1 MPGDRRG
8 ADPHSELAESLE
20 APPEFRVKGESF
32 RLRVGKDGAVVAAR
46 QTAPARSSPRTST
59 IPAPAAPA
67 RRAALPARP
76 APAAKPPPPAP
87 PEITNPERS
96 IVRAASSASAE
107 PVVTVDKRAPLAHA
121 HRSYR
126 WNPSG
131 SQHHRATSAGH
142 LLRKHYGGWRRSPFD
157 PRRLI
162 ADTFGIPLR
171 TEVDPRNELPP
182 VFDQGKLGSC
192 TANAT
197 AAAFEYDSML
207 DGFNNGPLSRLWIY
221 YQERKLEGV
230 LGNGDTGARGS
241 DAFAVARNIGIP
253 SELAWPYDI
262 NTFAGPPPAR
272 AEREENYYRLTKPY
286 ATPPISRHSF
296 KQVFSNQQT
305 ISFGFTVF
313 ESFESSAVAKSGI
326 VPMPK
331 PGEAILG
338 GHEVLAVGYLKS
350 EQDYVLVRNSWGSR
364 KSDGKPWGLDGSG
377 YCLMPWR
384 MILDPAIAGDWT
396 TIIRPIARR

>member
-1 MPGDRRG
+1 MPGDRR
-8 ADPHSELAESLE
+8 ARDPRSELADSLE
-20 APPEFRVKGESF
+20 APPEFRVPGESF
-32 RLRVGKDGAVVAAR
+32 RLRVGKDGAVVA
-46 QTAPARSSPRTST
+46 TPARAAAAKRTGPVRPSPRTST
-59 IPAPAAPA
+59 TPAPAAPA
-67 RRAALPARP
+67 RKAVVSAVPARKALTP
-76 APAAKPPPPAP
+76 AVP
-87 PEITNPERS
+87 
-96 IVRAASSASAE
+96 SAE
-107 PVVTVDKRAPLAHA
+107 VVVTVDKRAPQAPA
-121 HRSYR
+121 RRSRR
-126 WNPSG
+126 WNSSG

-241 DAFAVARNIGIP
+241 DAFAVARNTGIP

-262 NTFAGPPPAR
+262 KTFAGPPPAR
-272 AEREENYYRLTKPY
+272 AERDESYYRLTKPY

-350 EQDYVLVRNSWGSR
+350 EPEYVLVRNSWGSR

>member
-1 MPGDRRG
+1 VRR
-8 ADPHSELAESLE
+8 AA
-20 APPEFRVKGESF
+20 
-32 RLRVGKDGAVVAAR
+32 VAA
-46 QTAPARSSPRTST
+46 APARKPAVPAL
-59 IPAPAAPA
+59 PAPAAQPA
-67 RRAALPARP
+67 QPALPAPAKDTNPDWGITR
-76 APAAKPPPPAP
+76 APANAGL
-87 PEITNPERS
+87 
-96 IVRAASSASAE
+96 
-107 PVVTVDKRAPLAHA
+107 VVTVDKHAPTARAHKQRHFWAGTHS
-121 HRSYR
+121 HR
-126 WNPSG
+126 
-131 SQHHRATSAGH
+131 RANANSH

-171 TEVDPRNELPP
+171 TEVDPRSDLPP
-182 VFDQGKLGSC
+182 VFDQGQLGSC

-230 LGNGDTGARGS
+230 LGEGDTGARGS
-241 DAFAVARNIGIP
+241 DAFAVARKIGIP
-253 SELAWPYDI
+253 SELAWPYEI
-262 NTFAGPPPAR
+262 KTFAGPPPVR
-272 AEREENYYRLTKPY
+272 AERDENYYRLTKPY
-286 ATPPISRHSF
+286 ATPPVSKHSF

-338 GHEVLAVGYLKS
+338 GHEVLAVGYLKD
-350 EQDYVLVRNSWGSR
+350 EPDYVLVRNSWGSR